1 MEEFNISQFN
11 YCSLVQMFHSRKLNN
26 RINLIHERAVK
37 LNYKKKN
44 HSSFKEHLKKDNSR
58 SIYSGNL
65 HSVAAEIHK
74 VESGIVPQIMK
85 GMFELN
91 VL

>member
-1 MEEFNISQFN
+1 MEEFDISQFN

-37 LNYKKKN
+37 LNYKKN
-44 HSSFKEHLKKDNSR
+44 HSSFNEHLKKDNSR

-65 HSVAAEIHK
+65 HLLAAEIYK

-85 GMFELN
+85 EMFELN
-91 VL
+91 GLL